1 MDPVKEITEK
11 ELYENL
17 ESYYKLNSNSKNN
30 CFKEFIKDTALIVI
44 PFVVVV
50 GGIILVCLLL

>member
-1 MDPVKEITEK
+1 MDPVKEDK

-17 ESYYKLNSNSKNN
+17 ESYYKRNENHENN

-44 PFVVVV
+44 PLVLVV
-50 GGIILVCLLL
+50 GGAILVCFLL

>member
-1 MDPVKEITEK
+1 MDPVKEEK

-17 ESYYKLNSNSKNN
+17 ESYYKRNVNLENN

-44 PFVVVV
+44 PLVLVV
-50 GGIILVCLLL
+50 GGTILVCLLL

>member
-17 ESYYKLNSNSKNN
+17 ESYYKLNAKSKNN
-30 CFKEFIKDTALIVI
+30 CFKEFIKDISLIVI
-44 PFVVVV
+44 PLVLVI
-50 GGIILVCLLL
+50 GGIILLCFII